1 MGFAICHIYSLKEY
15 IKLRIFIQEDTGEF
29 LAIHRQTLDLQNLEG
44 VGGGAGSA
52 AQAIIEGQFSP
63 DHFVAEV
70 NVVRLWVVFVS
81 QANYVRGDLA
91 TPCQLASER
100 TNSMYRLYDI
110 NQTLM

>member
-15 IKLRIFIQEDTGEF
+15 IKLRIFIQEETGKF
-29 LAIHRQTLDLQNLEG
+29 LAIYRQTLDLQNLEG
-44 VGGGAGSA
+44 DGGAGSA

-70 NVVRLWVVFVS
+70 NVVHLWVVFVS
-81 QANYVRGDLA
+81 QANYVRGNLA

-110 NQTLM
+110 NHTLM